1 LVLLQCAECGV
12 GRLPARAAKTQIFG
26 ECFLGLKKDFKVFVY
41 EEEQTR
47 NYYTQRTNMS
57 RTMYYYS
64 PTLKFA

>member
-1 LVLLQCAECGV
+1 MFF
-12 GRLPARAAKTQIFG
+12 RF
-26 ECFLGLKKDFKVFVY
+26 KKDFKVFVY